1 MDILKASTAA
11 ILKEGLLSLG
21 ITPSDNRV
29 RFFSVYL
36 AEIKKWNKACN
47 LTGIQSDQ
55 DIIIKHFLDSILYL
69 KPMPNGVLRIAD
81 VGSGAGFPGIPIKIV
96 RPGLKMFLIEPSG
109 KKAAFLRH
117 MIKLL
122 QLEGI
127 EVIEKRIEK
136 IQLPSELGTPVD
148 IALTRALYAVEEFV
162 RKAAHVVK
170 PDGLFILSKGPK
182 VRGELERARNLEY
195 KLLEIP
201 LPQTNVMRYLVV
213 VKAIS
218 TVSF

>member
-1 MDILKASTAA
+1 MAILKAGTAA

-21 ITPSDNRV
+21 ITPSDDRV

-69 KPMPNGVLRIAD
+69 KPMPKGVLRIAD
-81 VGSGAGFPGIPIKIV
+81 VGSGAGFPGIPIKLV

-109 KKAAFLRH
+109 KKAVFLRH

-122 QLEGI
+122 QMEGI
-127 EVIEKRIEK
+127 KVIEKRIEE
-136 IQLPSELGTPVD
+136 IQLPLELGTPVD
-148 IALTRALYAVEEFV
+148 IAVTRALYAVEEFV

-182 VRGELERARNLEY
+182 VRGELERASNLGY
-195 KLLEIP
+195 KLLEVP
-201 LPQTNVMRYLVV
+201 LPKTNIVRYLVV
-213 VKAIS
+213 VKAKS

>member
-69 KPMPNGVLRIAD
+69 KPMPEGVLRIAD
-81 VGSGAGFPGIPIKIV
+81 IGSGAGFPGIPIKIV

-182 VRGELERARNLEY
+182 VRGELERAINLEY
-195 KLLEIP
+195 KLLEVP

-213 VKAIS
+213 VKAKS

>member
-69 KPMPNGVLRIAD
+69 KPMPEGVLRIAD
-81 VGSGAGFPGIPIKIV
+81 IGSGAGFPGIPIKIV
-96 RPGLKMFLIEPSG
+96 RPGLKMFLIEPSR

-127 EVIEKRIEK
+127 EVIEKRIEE
-136 IQLPSELGTPVD
+136 IQLPWELGMPVD

-182 VRGELERARNLEY
+182 VRGELERAINLEY
-195 KLLEIP
+195 KLLEVP

-213 VKAIS
+213 VKAKS